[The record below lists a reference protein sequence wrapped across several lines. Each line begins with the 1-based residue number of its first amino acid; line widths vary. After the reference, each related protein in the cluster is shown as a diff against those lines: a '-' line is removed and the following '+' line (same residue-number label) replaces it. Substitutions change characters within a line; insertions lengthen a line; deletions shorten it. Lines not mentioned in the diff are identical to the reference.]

1 MQHKALIIGGGISG
15 LSAAYY
21 LSKAGIHPTLLE
33 RRPRIGGVI
42 QTSAQQGCVLE
53 EGPDGFLGAK
63 PWAMNLIRE
72 LGLADQVIGSNDHS
86 RITYI
91 VKNGKLI
98 RMPAGLMM
106 MVPTKI
112 MPIVATPLLSLGA
125 KIRMGLEVLR
135 RPNGP
140 QPDRSVH
147 DFLLDHYGQESI
159 DYLAEPLLAGVYG
172 GDPREM
178 SAASVLA
185 RFVDLEARYGSLTRG
200 VIAERSPKAA
210 GASPFLQTL
219 KGGLGQLVQSLK
231 DALRASADVLQADV
245 ETVENTLA
253 GFRVRANG
261 NWVEAE
267 HVVVATPAGDAARVL
282 RTLQPEVSD
291 LLAGIPYTTSIT
303 LALGY
308 RKATFDHPLN
318 GHGFLVPKKE
328 RKYIFGCTWVGNK
341 FDYRVPDDMVVLRCF
356 LGADAMPL
364 SDGAL
369 VEAARAELRGIM
381 NLEAEPVFHNIAR
394 WPDSMAQY
402 TVGHQQRVARIEEIV
417 RAIPGLY
424 LAGNAYHGIG
434 IPDCVRMGQEAATG
448 IIAGYKPELQPA

>member
-1 MQHKALIIGGGISG
+1 
-15 LSAAYY
+15 
-21 LSKAGIHPTLLE
+21 
-33 RRPRIGGVI
+33 
-42 QTSAQQGCVLE
+42 VLE

-369 VEAARAELRGIM
+369 VDAARAELRGIM